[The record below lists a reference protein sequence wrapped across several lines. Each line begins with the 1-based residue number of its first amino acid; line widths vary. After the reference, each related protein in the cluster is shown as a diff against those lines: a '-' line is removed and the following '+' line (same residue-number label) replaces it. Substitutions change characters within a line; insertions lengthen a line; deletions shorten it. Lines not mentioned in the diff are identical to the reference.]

1 MPTVA
6 ERVAD
11 AVAPVLDERGLLL
24 HDLEHSGT
32 SIRVV
37 IDRADVEDGRG
48 LDVDALA
55 AATRAISR
63 LLDELDP
70 IDGHYTLEVSSPG
83 LERPLRTPAHFA
95 RAVGADVSVKTR
107 PGSDGERRVEGTVQ
121 SADDDGFTL
130 TLADGGTR
138 RIRYDEVE
146 KARTT
151 FAWGPAPKPGG
162 PKPPKAAKSA
172 KAAKAGAAAK
182 AAPTSKTRKA

>member
-11 AVAPVLDERGLLL
+11 AVAPVLDEQGLLL

-37 IDRADVEDGRG
+37 IDRADVEGGRG

-107 PGSDGERRVEGTVQ
+107 PGSDGERRLEGTVQ
-121 SADDDGFTL
+121 AADDDGFTL
-130 TLADGGTR
+130 AMSDGGTR

-151 FAWGPAPKPGG
+151 FAWGPAPKPGKSPGKPGG
-162 PKPPKAAKSA
+162 PKS
-172 KAAKAGAAAK
+172 AK

>member
-11 AVAPVLDERGLLL
+11 AVAPVLDELGLLL
-24 HDLEHSGT
+24 HDVEHSGT

-37 IDRADVEDGRG
+37 IDRAEPAGGGV
-48 LDVDALA
+48 DVDALA
-55 AATRAISR
+55 AATRGISR
-63 LLDELDP
+63 LLDDLDP

-95 RAVGADVSVKTR
+95 RAVGAEVTVKTR
-107 PGSDGERRVEGTVQ
+107 PGTEGDRRVEGTLEA
-121 SADDDGFTL
+121 ADDDAFTL
-130 TLADGGTR
+130 ALAGGGTR

-151 FAWGPAPKPGG
+151 FAWGPAPKPGKG
-162 PKPPKAAKSA
+162 PGKPGSQK
-172 KAAKAGAAAK
+172 
-182 AAPTSKTRKA
+182 TQDTRKA

>member
-11 AVAPVLDERGLLL
+11 AVAPVLDELGLLI
-24 HDLEHSGT
+24 HDVEHSGT
-32 SIRVV
+32 SVRVV
-37 IDRADVEDGRG
+37 IDRDGG
-48 LDVDALA
+48 VDVDVLA

-95 RAVGADVSVKTR
+95 RAVGADVTVKTR
-107 PGSDGERRVEGTVQ
+107 PGTGGERRVEGTVRD
-121 SADDDGFTL
+121 ADDDGFTL
-130 TLADGGTR
+130 ALADGTTR
-138 RIRYDEVE
+138 RIGYDEVE

-162 PKPPKAAKSA
+162 PK
-172 KAAKAGAAAK
+172 AAK
-182 AAPTSKTRKA
+182 AAQPVGAGRPTTKTRKA